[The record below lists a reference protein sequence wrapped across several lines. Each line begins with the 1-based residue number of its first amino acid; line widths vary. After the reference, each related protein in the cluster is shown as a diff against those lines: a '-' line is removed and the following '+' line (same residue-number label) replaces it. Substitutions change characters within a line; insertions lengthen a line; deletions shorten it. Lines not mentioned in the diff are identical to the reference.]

1 MPISEKQTK
10 YIYIKSE
17 QKWTEVSEE
26 YYKEHIRFY
35 NTFRKRQQSHG
46 QCVCPKDKFW
56 LCDGDCYNCE
66 FEDSNEY
73 GFYCMI
79 FGNRF
84 GLPCAD
90 FEPKRTE
97 KKEGVKAE

>member
-1 MPISEKQTK
+1 MMIP
-10 YIYIKSE
+10 
-17 QKWTEVSEE
+17 
-26 YYKEHIRFY
+26 
-35 NTFRKRQQSHG
+35 KRDVKKH
-46 QCVCPKDKFW
+46 
-56 LCDGDCYNCE
+56 DCYNCI

-97 KKEGVKAE
+97 KKEGVKAK